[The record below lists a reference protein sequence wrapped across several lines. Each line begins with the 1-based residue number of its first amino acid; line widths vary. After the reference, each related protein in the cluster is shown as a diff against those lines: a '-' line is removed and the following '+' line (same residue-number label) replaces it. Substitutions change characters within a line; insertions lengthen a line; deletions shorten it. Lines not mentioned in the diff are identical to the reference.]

1 MKKHL
6 LIALCMA
13 VSASCLAQQPSNT
26 RLLKEE
32 SKSVVINDKGTQTS
46 SGYREYFY
54 DKNGWPVKQTKD
66 GEDDYYYDF
75 ELNSAGYATKV
86 ATYNLNNAG
95 EKFYESRIDYAYN
108 ADNKVEKKTIYGLA
122 YPDGTSYGDYD
133 KAILKPQIEYFYEYD
148 SDPEGYLC
156 ECRNYDITNDRLSY
170 IHKSVWLKDA
180 NCYIGHSSEL
190 KSDYEKISL
199 DYDPAQLMF
208 TEKYYK
214 KDEADNVYLYQLNL
228 YSFYDNGK
236 EKETLYQQFDKDG
249 NLYYVSGG
257 KFDVTKDAATNRYT
271 VAIYIP
277 QIENGAVTY
286 SRSYEYQASANI
298 YYGLPMTYE
307 NGNRYYSI
315 IYPNEYKYTTDYI
328 WLAPNTLF
336 TRGTDEASIT
346 YTPDKGNKV
355 KMNLEK
361 SPDGTYTA
369 YFFVKSSDN
378 DKCDKIFVFD
388 EQKQKLVRIV
398 RMNRKGFEYSNNRFI
413 CLLEEKEGEGWKPFV
428 NNSVFIGQGSFLL
441 LSDEQ
446 GRVKENRE
454 YDTDDTYKNYYQF
467 TYNEKGVTSDVVYIN
482 YDNTTSIYSTREY
495 IVDGNVTTDISYI
508 YDTDQTKYPTTKTVE
523 EKLNNGKDRKTLSY
537 KYDRD
542 ANQWNFDK
550 GTIYTYED
558 MADGFVK
565 INYEVMADGSQVPYS
580 KSVYKK
586 LPEGLDSYFYHWD
599 SDQNDWVGKR
609 GYSRWNYPEAEFKY
623 NTVRDNLFRHF
634 DPLSTNNYLSEETP
648 CLKGDIKM
656 NREYIWDAATKN
668 WKTKIEKGYE
678 LSEDGKQLTYK
689 DMKIND
695 EGVTENDIWSTWKI
709 NDKGLLLEK
718 NTYYYV
724 KDGSYPGEET
734 TSETYKYDD
743 YDNVL
748 NETSYNKNSYYQNER
763 STTYIYGQ
771 IATGIGQAT
780 VGGLGINGRTFILNG
795 AQLALYNTAGQC
807 VATGIGQVTA
817 PAPGVYV
824 LKSGHMSWKMM
835 MK

>member
-32 SKSVVINDKGTQTS
+32 SKAVLINDKGTSTS
-46 SGYREYFY
+46 SGYREYVY
-54 DKNGWPVKQTKD
+54 DKNGWPVKQTQD
-66 GEDDYYYDF
+66 GEDYYYYDF

-95 EKFYESRIDYAYN
+95 EKHYESRIDYAYN
-108 ADNKVEKKTIYGLA
+108 ADNKVEKKTIYALA
-122 YPDGTSYGDYD
+122 YPDGVAYGDYD
-133 KAILKPQIEYFYEYD
+133 KMILKPKTEYFYEYD
-148 SDPEGYLC
+148 SDPEGFLC
-156 ECRNYDITNDRLSY
+156 ERRQYDITNDKLSY

-180 NCYIGHSSEL
+180 NCYIGHESRL
-190 KSDYEKISL
+190 RSDYEKISL
-199 DYDPAQLMF
+199 DYDPTQLMF
-208 TEKYYK
+208 IEKHYK
-214 KDEADNVYLYQLNL
+214 KDEAGNIYLYQHNL
-228 YSFYDNGK
+228 YSFYDDGK

-257 KFDVTKDAATNRYT
+257 KFDVTKDAITNRYT

-286 SRSYEYQASANI
+286 IRSYEYKASANV

-315 IYPNEYKYTTDYI
+315 IYPNEYTTDYI
-328 WLAPNTLF
+328 WLAPNALF

-346 YTPDKGNKV
+346 YTPDKGKEE
-355 KMNLEK
+355 KKNLEK

-369 YFFVKSSDN
+369 YFFVKSFDN

-398 RMNRKGFEYSNNRFI
+398 RMNRKGLEYSNNYYT
-413 CLLEEKEGEGWKPFV
+413 CLLEEKVGEGWKPFI
-428 NNSVFIGQGSFLL
+428 NNSVCQGNYLL
-441 LSDEQ
+441 TTDEQ
-446 GRVKENRE
+446 GRVKESRIYQSDGACYE
-454 YDTDDTYKNYYQF
+454 YYQL
-467 TYNEKGVTSDVVYIN
+467 TYGEKNCTSTLIHIN
-482 YDNTTSIYSTREY
+482 DDNTTWKDFTDEY
-495 IVDGNVTTDISYI
+495 VVDGNITTNITYR
-508 YDTDQTKYPTTKTVE
+508 YDSDQTKYPYTKDVE
-523 EKLNNGKDRKTLSY
+523 EKLNNGKDTKDLSY
-537 KYDRD
+537 KYDRNT
-542 ANQWNFDK
+542 NQWNFDK

-565 INYEVMADGSQVPYS
+565 QINYKVMADGSQVPYS
-580 KSVYKK
+580 KDVYKT
-586 LPEGLDSYFYHWD
+586 LPEGLDAYFYHWD
-599 SDQNDWVGKR
+599 SDQNDWVGKS
-609 GYSRWNYPEAEFKY
+609 GYSKWNYPEATFKY

-634 DPLSTNNYLSEETP
+634 DPISTNDYLSKVTQCDRSEM
-648 CLKGDIKM
+648 IM
-656 NREYIWDAATKN
+656 NRKYIWDAATKS

-678 LSEDGKQLTYK
+678 LSENGKQLTYK

-724 KDGSYPGEET
+724 KDESYPGEET
-734 TSETYKYDD
+734 TSETYQYDD
-743 YDNVL
+743 YDNL
-748 NETSYNKNSYYQNER
+748 LCETSYNKNSYYQNER

-780 VGGLGINGRTFILNG
+780 VGGLSINGRTFILNG

>member
-32 SKSVVINDKGTQTS
+32 SKAVLINDKGTSTS
-46 SGYREYFY
+46 SGYREYIY
-54 DKNGWPVKQTKD
+54 DKNGWPVKQTQD
-66 GEDDYYYDF
+66 GEDYYYYDF

-95 EKFYESRIDYAYN
+95 EKHYESRIDYAYN
-108 ADNKVEKKTIYGLA
+108 ADNKVEKKTIYALA
-122 YPDGTSYGDYD
+122 YPDGVAYGDYD
-133 KAILKPQIEYFYEYD
+133 KMILKPKTEYFYEYD
-148 SDPEGYLC
+148 SDPEGFLC
-156 ECRNYDITNDRLSY
+156 ERREYDITNDRLSY
-170 IHKSVWLKDA
+170 IDKSVWLKDT
-180 NCYIGHSSEL
+180 NCYIGHSSI
-190 KSDYEKISL
+190 KQRDYEQISL
-199 DYDPAQLMF
+199 DYDPAQLLF
-208 TEKYYK
+208 TEKFYK
-214 KDEADNVYLYQLNL
+214 KDKNNHIYLYQHNL
-228 YSFYDNGK
+228 YSFYDDGK

-257 KFDVTKDAATNRYT
+257 KFDVTKDAITNRYT

-286 SRSYEYQASANI
+286 IRSYEYKASANV
-298 YYGLPMTYE
+298 YYGLPLTYE
-307 NGNRYYSI
+307 NGNRYYSVT
-315 IYPNEYKYTTDYI
+315 YPNEDTTEST
-328 WLAPNTLF
+328 WLAPNILLI
-336 TRGTDEASIT
+336 RGTNEMSIT
-346 YTPDKGNKV
+346 YTNDKGNKE
-355 KMNLEK
+355 KKNLEK

-369 YFFVKSSDN
+369 YFNVNTADN
-378 DKCDKIFVFD
+378 DNCDKIFVYD
-388 EQKQKLVRIV
+388 EQKEKVV
-398 RMNRKGFEYSNNRFI
+398 RMIRINRKGLEYSNNYYT
-413 CLLEEKEGEGWKPFV
+413 CLLEEKVGEGWKPFI
-428 NNSVFIGQGSFLL
+428 NNSVCQGNYLL
-441 LSDEQ
+441 TTDEQ
-446 GRVKENRE
+446 GRVKESRIYQSDGACYE
-454 YDTDDTYKNYYQF
+454 YYQL
-467 TYNEKGVTSDVVYIN
+467 TYGEKNCTSTLIHIN
-482 YDNTTSIYSTREY
+482 DDNTTWKDFTDEY
-495 IVDGNVTTDISYI
+495 VVDGNITTNITYR
-508 YDTDQTKYPTTKTVE
+508 YDSDQTKYPYTKDVE
-523 EKLNNGKDRKTLSY
+523 EKLNNGKDTKDLSY
-537 KYDRD
+537 KYDRNT
-542 ANQWNFDK
+542 NQWNFDK

-565 INYEVMADGSQVPYS
+565 QINYKVMADGSQVPYS
-580 KSVYKK
+580 KDVYKT
-586 LPEGLDSYFYHWD
+586 LPEGLDAYFYHWD
-599 SDQNDWVGKR
+599 SDQNDWVGKS
-609 GYSRWNYPEAEFKY
+609 GYSKWNYPEATFKY

-634 DPLSTNNYLSEETP
+634 DPISTNDYLSKVTQCDRSEM
-648 CLKGDIKM
+648 IM
-656 NREYIWDAATKN
+656 NRKYIWDAATKS

-678 LSEDGKQLTYK
+678 LSENGKQLTYK

-724 KDGSYPGEET
+724 KDESYPGEET
-734 TSETYKYDD
+734 TSETYQYDD
-743 YDNVL
+743 YDNL
-748 NETSYNKNSYYQNER
+748 LCETSYNKNSYYQNER

-780 VGGLGINGRTFILNG
+780 VGGLSINGRTFILNG

>member
-32 SKSVVINDKGTQTS
+32 SKAVLINDKGTSTS
-46 SGYREYFY
+46 SGYREYIY
-54 DKNGWPVKQTKD
+54 DKNGWPVKQTQD
-66 GEDDYYYDF
+66 GEDYYYDF

-95 EKFYESRIDYAYN
+95 EKHYESRIDYAYN
-108 ADNKVEKKTIYGLA
+108 ADNKVEKKTIYALA
-122 YPDGTSYGDYD
+122 YPDGVAYGDYD
-133 KAILKPQIEYFYEYD
+133 KMILKPKTEYFYEYD
-148 SDPEGYLC
+148 SDPNGTCC
-156 ECRNYDITNDRLSY
+156 EHREYDITNDKLSY

-180 NCYIGHSSEL
+180 NCYIGHESRL
-190 KSDYEKISL
+190 RSDYEKISL
-199 DYDPAQLMF
+199 DYDPTQLMF
-208 TEKYYK
+208 IEKHYK
-214 KDEADNVYLYQLNL
+214 KDEAGNIYLYQHNL
-228 YSFYDNGK
+228 YSFYDDGK

-257 KFDVTKDAATNRYT
+257 KFDVTKDAITNRYT

-286 SRSYEYQASANI
+286 IRSYEYKASANV

-315 IYPNEYKYTTDYI
+315 IYPNEYTTDYI
-328 WLAPNTLF
+328 WLAPNALF

-346 YTPDKGNKV
+346 YTPDKGKEE
-355 KMNLEK
+355 KKNLEK

-369 YFFVKSSDN
+369 YFFVKSFDN

-398 RMNRKGFEYSNNRFI
+398 RMNRKGLEYSNNYYT
-413 CLLEEKEGEGWKPFV
+413 CLLEEKVGEGWKPFI
-428 NNSVFIGQGSFLL
+428 NNSVCQGNYLL
-441 LSDEQ
+441 TTDEQ
-446 GRVKENRE
+446 GRVKESRIYQSDGACYE
-454 YDTDDTYKNYYQF
+454 YYQL
-467 TYNEKGVTSDVVYIN
+467 TYGEKNCTSTLIHIN
-482 YDNTTSIYSTREY
+482 DDNTTWKDFTDEY
-495 IVDGNVTTDISYI
+495 VVDGNITTNITYR
-508 YDTDQTKYPTTKTVE
+508 YDSDQTKYPYTKDVE
-523 EKLNNGKDRKTLSY
+523 EKLNNGKDTKDLSY
-537 KYDRD
+537 KYDRNT
-542 ANQWNFDK
+542 NQWNFDK

-565 INYEVMADGSQVPYS
+565 QINYKVMADGSQVPYS
-580 KSVYKK
+580 KDVYKT
-586 LPEGLDSYFYHWD
+586 LPEGLDAYFYHWD
-599 SDQNDWVGKR
+599 SDQNDWVGKS
-609 GYSRWNYPEAEFKY
+609 GYSKWNYPEATFKY

-634 DPLSTNNYLSEETP
+634 DPISTNDYLSKVTQCDRSEM
-648 CLKGDIKM
+648 IM
-656 NREYIWDAATKN
+656 NRKYIWDAATKS

-678 LSEDGKQLTYK
+678 LSENGKQLTYK

-724 KDGSYPGEET
+724 KDESYPGEET
-734 TSETYKYDD
+734 TSETYQYDD
-743 YDNVL
+743 YDNL
-748 NETSYNKNSYYQNER
+748 LCETSYNKNSYYQNER

-780 VGGLGINGRTFILNG
+780 VGGLSINGRTFILNG

>member
-32 SKSVVINDKGTQTS
+32 SKAVLINDKGTSTS
-46 SGYREYFY
+46 SGYREYIY
-54 DKNGWPVKQTKD
+54 DKNGWPVKQTQD
-66 GEDDYYYDF
+66 GEDYYYYDF

-95 EKFYESRIDYAYN
+95 EKHYESRIDYAYN
-108 ADNKVEKKTIYGLA
+108 ADNKVEKKTIYALA
-122 YPDGTSYGDYD
+122 YPDGVAYGDYD
-133 KAILKPQIEYFYEYD
+133 KMILKPKTEYFYEYD
-148 SDPEGYLC
+148 SDPEGFLC
-156 ECRNYDITNDRLSY
+156 ERRQYDITNDRLSY

-180 NCYIGHSSEL
+180 NCYIGHESRL
-190 KSDYEKISL
+190 RSDYEKISL
-199 DYDPAQLMF
+199 DYDPTQLMF
-208 TEKYYK
+208 IEKHYK
-214 KDEADNVYLYQLNL
+214 KDEAGNIYLYQHNL
-228 YSFYDNGK
+228 YSFYDDGK

-257 KFDVTKDAATNRYT
+257 KFDVTKDAITNRYT

-286 SRSYEYQASANI
+286 IRSYEYKASANV

-315 IYPNEYKYTTDYI
+315 IYPNEYTTDYI
-328 WLAPNTLF
+328 WLAPNALF

-346 YTPDKGNKV
+346 YTPDKGKEE
-355 KMNLEK
+355 KKNLEK

-369 YFFVKSSDN
+369 YFNVNTADN
-378 DKCDKIFVFD
+378 DNCDKIFVYD
-388 EQKQKLVRIV
+388 EQKEKVV
-398 RMNRKGFEYSNNRFI
+398 RMIRINRKGLEYSNNYYT
-413 CLLEEKEGEGWKPFV
+413 CLLEEKVGEGWKPFI
-428 NNSVFIGQGSFLL
+428 NNSVCQGNYLL
-441 LSDEQ
+441 TTDEQ
-446 GRVKENRE
+446 GRVKESRIYQSDGACYE
-454 YDTDDTYKNYYQF
+454 YYQL
-467 TYNEKGVTSDVVYIN
+467 TYGEKNCTSTLIHIN
-482 YDNTTSIYSTREY
+482 DDNTTWKDFTDEY
-495 IVDGNVTTDISYI
+495 VVDGNITTNITYR
-508 YDTDQTKYPTTKTVE
+508 YDSDQTKYPYTKDVE
-523 EKLNNGKDRKTLSY
+523 EKLNNGKDTKDLSY
-537 KYDRD
+537 KYDRNT
-542 ANQWNFDK
+542 NQWNFDK

-565 INYEVMADGSQVPYS
+565 QINYKVMADGSQVPYS
-580 KSVYKK
+580 KDVYKT
-586 LPEGLDSYFYHWD
+586 LPEGLDAYFYHWD
-599 SDQNDWVGKR
+599 SDQNDWVGKS
-609 GYSRWNYPEAEFKY
+609 GYSKWNYPEATFKY

-634 DPLSTNNYLSEETP
+634 DPISTNDYLSKVTQCDRSEM
-648 CLKGDIKM
+648 IM
-656 NREYIWDAATKN
+656 NRKYIWDAATKS

-678 LSEDGKQLTYK
+678 LSENGKQLTYK

-724 KDGSYPGEET
+724 KDESYPGEET
-734 TSETYKYDD
+734 TSETYQYDD
-743 YDNVL
+743 YDNL
-748 NETSYNKNSYYQNER
+748 LCETSYNKNSYYQNER

-780 VGGLGINGRTFILNG
+780 VGGLSINGRTFILNG

>member
-32 SKSVVINDKGTQTS
+32 SKAVLINDKGTSTS
-46 SGYREYFY
+46 SGYREYIY
-54 DKNGWPVKQTKD
+54 DKNGWPVKQTQD
-66 GEDDYYYDF
+66 GEDYYYYDF

-95 EKFYESRIDYAYN
+95 EKHYESRIDYAYN
-108 ADNKVEKKTIYGLA
+108 ADNKVEKKTIYALA
-122 YPDGTSYGDYD
+122 YPDGVAYGDYD
-133 KAILKPQIEYFYEYD
+133 KMILKPKTEYFYEYD
-148 SDPEGYLC
+148 SDPEGFLC
-156 ECRNYDITNDRLSY
+156 ERRQYDITNDKLSY

-180 NCYIGHSSEL
+180 NCYIGHESRL
-190 KSDYEKISL
+190 RSDYEKISL
-199 DYDPAQLMF
+199 DYDPTQLMF
-208 TEKYYK
+208 IEKHYK
-214 KDEADNVYLYQLNL
+214 KDEAGNIYLYQHNL
-228 YSFYDNGK
+228 YSFYDDGK

-257 KFDVTKDAATNRYT
+257 KFDVTKDAITNRYT

-286 SRSYEYQASANI
+286 IRSYEYKASANV

-315 IYPNEYKYTTDYI
+315 IYPNEYTTDYI
-328 WLAPNTLF
+328 WLAPNALF

-346 YTPDKGNKV
+346 YTPDKGKEE
-355 KMNLEK
+355 KKNLEK

-369 YFFVKSSDN
+369 YFNVNTADN
-378 DKCDKIFVFD
+378 DNCDKIFVFD

-398 RMNRKGFEYSNNRFI
+398 RMNRKGLEYSNNYYT
-413 CLLEEKEGEGWKPFV
+413 CLLEEKVGEGWKPFI
-428 NNSVFIGQGSFLL
+428 NNSVCQGNYLL
-441 LSDEQ
+441 TTDEQ
-446 GRVKENRE
+446 GRVKESRIYQSDGACYE
-454 YDTDDTYKNYYQF
+454 YYQL
-467 TYNEKGVTSDVVYIN
+467 TYGEKNCTSTLIHIN
-482 YDNTTSIYSTREY
+482 DDNTTWKDFTDEY
-495 IVDGNVTTDISYI
+495 VVDGNITTNITYR
-508 YDTDQTKYPTTKTVE
+508 YDSDQTKYPYTKDVE
-523 EKLNNGKDRKTLSY
+523 EKLNNGKDTKDLSY
-537 KYDRD
+537 KYDRNT
-542 ANQWNFDK
+542 NQWNFDK

-565 INYEVMADGSQVPYS
+565 QINYKVMADGSQVPYS
-580 KSVYKK
+580 KDVYKT
-586 LPEGLDSYFYHWD
+586 LPEGLDAYFYHWD
-599 SDQNDWVGKR
+599 SDQNDWVGKS
-609 GYSRWNYPEAEFKY
+609 GYSKWNYPEATFKY

-634 DPLSTNNYLSEETP
+634 DPISTNDYLSKVTQCDRSEM
-648 CLKGDIKM
+648 IM
-656 NREYIWDAATKN
+656 NRKYIWDAATKS

-678 LSEDGKQLTYK
+678 LSENGKQLTYK

-724 KDGSYPGEET
+724 KDESYPGEET
-734 TSETYKYDD
+734 TSETYQYDD
-743 YDNVL
+743 YDNL
-748 NETSYNKNSYYQNER
+748 LCETSYNKNSYYQNER

-780 VGGLGINGRTFILNG
+780 VGGLSINGRTFILNG

>member
-32 SKSVVINDKGTQTS
+32 SKAVLINDKGTSTS
-46 SGYREYFY
+46 SGYREYVY
-54 DKNGWPVKQTKD
+54 DKNGWPVKQTQD

-75 ELNSAGYATKV
+75 ELNSAGYATMV

-95 EKFYESRIDYAYN
+95 AKHYKSRIDYAYN
-108 ADNKVEKKTIYGLA
+108 ADNKVEKKTIYALA
-122 YPDGTSYGDYD
+122 YPDGVAYGDYD
-133 KAILKPQIEYFYEYD
+133 KMILKPKTEYFYEYD
-148 SDPEGYLC
+148 SDPEGFLC
-156 ECRNYDITNDRLSY
+156 ERREYDITNDRLSY
-170 IHKSVWLKDA
+170 IDKSVWLKGA
-180 NCYIGHSSEL
+180 NCYIGHSSI
-190 KSDYEKISL
+190 KQRDYEQISL
-199 DYDPAQLMF
+199 DYDPAQLLF
-208 TEKYYK
+208 TEKFYK
-214 KDEADNVYLYQLNL
+214 KDKDNHIYLYQHNL
-228 YSFYDNGK
+228 YSFFNDGTTK
-236 EKETLYQQFDKDG
+236 EKLYQQYDKDG
-249 NLYYVSGG
+249 KLVDISGV
-257 KFDVTKDAATNRYT
+257 KVDVTKDAATNMFT
-271 VAIYIP
+271 VVLSGP
-277 QIENGAVTY
+277 RMKNGVITY
-286 SRSYEYQASANI
+286 SRSYEYKASANV
-298 YYGLPMTYE
+298 YYGLPLTYE
-307 NGNRYYSI
+307 NGNRYQYVT
-315 IYPNEYKYTTDYI
+315 YPNEETTENI
-328 WLAPNTLF
+328 WLAPNALF
-336 TRGTDEASIT
+336 TRGTNETTIT
-346 YTPDKGNKV
+346 YTNDKGNEEK
-355 KMNLEK
+355 KNLEK

-369 YFFVKSSDN
+369 YFNVNSSDN

-446 GRVKENRE
+446 GRVKENRM
-454 YDTDDTYKNYYQF
+454 YVTDDTYKDYYQF
-467 TYNEKGVTSDVVYIN
+467 TYNEKGVTSDVVCIN
-482 YDNTTSIYSTREY
+482 YDNTTSIHSTREY
-495 IVDGNVTTDISYI
+495 IVDGNVTTDISYK
-508 YDTDQTKYPTTKTVE
+508 YDTDQTKYPTTKTVK
-523 EKLNNGKDRKTLSY
+523 EKLSNGKDTKDLSY
-537 KYDRD
+537 KYDRNT
-542 ANQWNFDK
+542 NQWNFDK

-580 KSVYKK
+580 KSVYKA
-586 LPEGLDSYFYHWD
+586 LPEGSDSYFYHWD
-599 SDQNDWVGKR
+599 SDQNDWVGKS

-648 CLKGDIKM
+648 CLKGNLKM
-656 NREYIWDAATKN
+656 SREYIWDAATKS

-724 KDGSYPGEET
+724 KDESYPGEET

-743 YDNVL
+743 YDNL
-748 NETSYNKNSYYQNER
+748 LCETSYNKNSYYQNER
-763 STTYIYGQ
+763 STTYTYGQ

-780 VGGLGINGRTFILNG
+780 VGGLSINGRTFILNG

-824 LKSGHMSWKMM
+824 LKSGRMSWKMM

>member
-32 SKSVVINDKGTQTS
+32 SKTVLINDKGTSTS
-46 SGYREYFY
+46 SGYREYVY
-54 DKNGWPVKQTKD
+54 DKNGWPVKQTQD

-95 EKFYESRIDYAYN
+95 AKHYESRIDYAYN

-122 YPDGTSYGDYD
+122 YPDGVAFGDYD
-133 KAILKPQIEYFYEYD
+133 KMILKPKTEYFYEYD
-148 SDPEGYLC
+148 SDPNGTCC
-156 ECRNYDITNDRLSY
+156 EHREYDITNDKLSY

-180 NCYIGHSSEL
+180 NCYIGHESRL
-190 KSDYEKISL
+190 RSDYEKISL
-199 DYDPAQLMF
+199 DYDPTQLMF
-208 TEKYYK
+208 IEKHYK
-214 KDEADNVYLYQLNL
+214 KDEAGNIYLYQHNL
-228 YSFYDNGK
+228 YSFYDDGK

-257 KFDVTKDAATNRYT
+257 KFDVTKDAITNRYT

-286 SRSYEYQASANI
+286 IRSYEYKASANI
-298 YYGLPMTYE
+298 YYGLPTTYE

-315 IYPNEYKYTTDYI
+315 IYPNEYTTDYI
-328 WLAPNTLF
+328 WLAPNALF
-336 TRGTDEASIT
+336 TRGTDEMSIT
-346 YTPDKGNKV
+346 YTNDKGNEEK
-355 KMNLEK
+355 KNLEK

-369 YFFVKSSDN
+369 FFNVNPSDN
-378 DKCDKIFVFD
+378 DKCDKIFVYD
-388 EQKQKLVRIV
+388 EQKEKVV
-398 RMNRKGFEYSNNRFI
+398 RMIRKNRKNFRYANYRDI
-413 CLLEEKEGEGWKPFV
+413 CTLEEKVGENWKPLA
-428 NNSVFIGQGSFLL
+428 NSSICEGHYMLIT
-441 LSDEQ
+441 DEQ
-446 GRVKENRE
+446 GRVKECRPYQSNGAYDE
-454 YDTDDTYKNYYQF
+454 YQQF
-467 TYNEKGVTSDVVYIN
+467 TYNEKGCTYTLIHIN
-482 YDNTTSIYSTREY
+482 EDNTTWKDFTDEY
-495 IVDGNVTTDISYI
+495 VVDGNITTTTRYL
-508 YDTDQTKYPTTKTVE
+508 YDLDQTKYPDTKKIE
-523 EKLNNGKDRKTLSY
+523 EKLNNGKDTKDLNY

-542 ANQWNFDK
+542 ANQWNFY
-550 GTIYTYED
+550 GGGFQTHED

-565 INYEVMADGSQVPYS
+565 SIEYRVVADGSLVPNR
-580 KSVYKK
+580 KNEYKF
-586 LPEGLDSYFYHWD
+586 LPEGSDYYAYRWD
-599 SDQNDWVGKR
+599 GDDWVGAS
-609 GYSRWNYPEAEFKY
+609 GYSEWKYPEAEFKY
-623 NTVRDNLFRHF
+623 NSVRDNLFRHF
-634 DPLSTNNYLSEETP
+634 DPISTNNYLSEETP
-648 CLKGDIKM
+648 CLKGNLKM
-656 NREYIWDAATKN
+656 SREYIWDAATKS

-724 KDGSYPGEET
+724 KDESYPGEET

-743 YDNVL
+743 YDNL
-748 NETSYNKNSYYQNER
+748 LCETSYKKNSYYQNER

-771 IATGIGQAT
+771 IATGIGQTT
-780 VGGLGINGRTFILNG
+780 VGGLSINGRTFILNG
-795 AQLALYNTAGQC
+795 AELALYNTAGQC

-824 LKSGHMSWKMM
+824 LKSGRMSWKMM

>member
-32 SKSVVINDKGTQTS
+32 SKTVQTNNDGTSTS
-46 SGYREYFY
+46 SGCREYIY
-54 DKNGWPVKQTKD
+54 DNNGWPIKQVWD
-66 GEDDYYYDF
+66 GKDDYYYDF

-86 ATYNLNNAG
+86 ATYKLNNAG

-108 ADNKVEKKTIYGLA
+108 ADNKILKKTIYGLA
-122 YPDGTSYGDYD
+122 YPAGVAFGDYD
-133 KAILKPQIEYFYEYD
+133 KMILKPRSEYFFEYD
-148 SDPEGYLC
+148 SNPEGSLC
-156 ECRNYDITNDRLSY
+156 ERREYDVSNDKLRY
-170 IHKSVWLKDA
+170 IYKSVWLKDA
-180 NCYIGHSSEL
+180 NCYIGHAFGL
-190 KSDYEKISL
+190 QNDDEKMSL

-208 TEKYYK
+208 IEKSYK
-214 KDEADNVYLYQLNL
+214 KDEAGNIYLYQHNL
-228 YSFYDNGK
+228 FSFYNDGSK
-236 EKETLYQQFDKDG
+236 KETLYQDFDKDG
-249 NLYYVSGG
+249 NLNDVLGDKY
-257 KFDVTKDAATNRYT
+257 DVTKDAATNMFTVVRYS
-271 VAIYIP
+271 P
-277 QIENGAVTY
+277 QIENSAISYVRY
-286 SRSYEYQASANI
+286 YEYKASANV

-307 NGNRYYSI
+307 NGNRYQYVT
-315 IYPNEYKYTTDYI
+315 YPNEETTENI
-328 WLAPNTLF
+328 WLAPNALL
-336 TRGTDEASIT
+336 TRGTNETTIT
-346 YTPDKGNKV
+346 YTTDEGNEEK
-355 KMNLEK
+355 KNLEK

-369 YFFVKSSDN
+369 FFNVNPSDN
-378 DKCDKIFVFD
+378 DKCDKIFVYD
-388 EQKQKLVRIV
+388 EQKEKMV
-398 RMNRKGFEYSNNRFI
+398 RMIRKNRKDFKYANYRDI
-413 CLLEEKEGEGWKPFV
+413 CTLEEKVGENWKPLA
-428 NNSVFIGQGSFLL
+428 NSSICEGHYMLIT
-441 LSDEQ
+441 DEQ
-446 GRVKENRE
+446 GRVKESISYQSDGSCNG
-454 YDTDDTYKNYYQF
+454 YYQL
-467 TYNEKGVTSDVVYIN
+467 TYNEKGCTSTYIICID
-482 YDNTTSIYSTREY
+482 DNTTMTYFTDEY
-495 IVDGNVTTDISYI
+495 VVDGNITTTTRYKYNS
-508 YDTDQTKYPTTKTVE
+508 DQTKYLYTKTVK
-523 EKLNNGKDRKTLSY
+523 EKLNNGNDIKTLSY

-542 ANQWNFDK
+542 ASQWIFSRGEAFNF
-550 GTIYTYED
+550 EE
-558 MADGFVK
+558 MANGFVK
-565 INYEVMADGSQVPYS
+565 SIKYDVMADGNQVPTVKYE
-580 KSVYKK
+580 YKR
-586 LPEGLDSYFYHWD
+586 LPEGSDEYAYKWD
-599 SDQNDWVGKR
+599 SDQNDWVGAS
-609 GYSRWNYPEAEFKY
+609 GYSEWKYPEATFKY
-623 NTVRDNLFRHF
+623 NTVQDNLFRHF
-634 DPLSTNNYLSEETP
+634 DPLSTNNYLFEETP
-648 CLKGDIKM
+648 CYKGSMEM
-656 NREYIWDAATKN
+656 NRKYIWDAATKS

-724 KDGSYPGEET
+724 KDESYPGEET

-780 VGGLGINGRTFILNG
+780 VGGLSINGRTFILNG

-824 LKSGHMSWKMM
+824 LKSGRMSWKMM